1 VSKRLPKAD
10 KKLGQHFL
18 ISGEVINSITENF
31 KDQAEAMV
39 EVGPGP
45 GILTEYLAKHD
56 LPFHVIE
63 KDKRFPELL
72 SKFIKEDQITSDDA
86 LDIDLNAFFKEKE
99 VSGKKIWLVSNLPYN
114 VGSLLL
120 INFIQASD
128 IKYMTLMFQKEVADK
143 VVNFVGKK
151 KKSMGSLLCLSQ
163 TYFDVEV
170 LCQAPPSAFEPPPKV
185 DSTVISFVR
194 KENPVIPLE
203 EFLKFESF
211 LRKLFKFKRK
221 QVGGVLKSFYP
232 AEKMESAFAEVGV
245 KRTDRAEI
253 FELETIQKLY
263 EILKS

>member
-1 VSKRLPKAD
+1 MSKRLPKAD
-10 KKLGQHFL
+10 KRLGQHFL
-18 ISGEVINSITENF
+18 INGDVINSITENF
-31 KDQAEAMV
+31 KDSAQAIV

-56 LPFHVIE
+56 QEFHVIE

-72 SKFIKEDQITSDDA
+72 TKFIKEDQITSADA

-99 VSGKKIWLVSNLPYN
+99 INDKEIWLVSNLPYN
-114 VGSLLL
+114 VGSPLL
-120 INFIQASD
+120 INFIQAPD

-163 TYFDVEV
+163 TYFNVEV
-170 LCQAPPSAFEPPPKV
+170 LCQVPPSAFEPPPKV
-185 DSTVISFVR
+185 DSTVISFIR
-194 KENPVIPLE
+194 KEDPVVPLE
-203 EFLKFESF
+203 DFLKFEAF

-221 QVGGVLKSFYP
+221 QVGGVLKIFYDI
-232 AEKMESAFAEVGV
+232 EKLESAFAEVGV
-245 KRTDRAEI
+245 LRTDRAEI